1 MKSLKNISGFA
12 MYRRSGFAII
22 ACLVIFSS
30 VVRAQN
36 ANRKPTPP
44 SSTPLPSRSHVVNLS
59 TTSSSGG
66 SRVSLTSDQSLNNY
80 EAYRSGDRFYV
91 KIPPTDVRSPAARG
105 PGFEDLKVQRSADST
120 VLSFRLQP
128 GATARVEQQAN
139 QLSVVFR
146 TAGARAS
153 SSALTQQPAP
163 GNRQARSS
171 GNQRGVAAPNPAGN
185 TSATRNARSLLPA
198 AGSAPSPSGSP
209 YPNTTPAST
218 SETNSQTS
226 SSIATASPV
235 AQATPVASGISNEN
249 GSLKERLQ
257 YLLLVAKLN
266 PIPLAI
272 GLAVIVLLIMLFLFQ
287 RRRAK
292 ERPTETPQQNNA
304 PMEGA
309 AKPQES
315 NSSGP
320 IATALPVATIR
331 SNDQPIATALP
342 LATIRSND
350 QPIATALPMASIPS
364 NDQPIATA
372 LPVAPVRSN
381 DQPIRHNKHE
391 TRIARVAEQIRRVLS
406 GKDYDRTVVGS
417 DDRATRQLVAAELV
431 SALAGRGGSR
441 HEYAREAFITNGY
454 FEDATRDLHVG
465 ESPAERAA
473 AALHLSFVHDPAA
486 TPHLIAALED
496 PAVEVR
502 RAAVEALQ
510 DQCDPDAI
518 APLNKLLKTEAD
530 ARLPKAL
537 IKKALEAGATAG
549 TEEQSPA
556 GVAQS
561 HLPIAPKEFQRQS
574 EREVIEI

>member
-12 MYRRSGFAII
+12 KYRRFGFAII
-22 ACLVIFSS
+22 AWLVIFSA

-44 SSTPLPSRSHVVNLS
+44 SSTPLPARSHVVNLS

-146 TAGARAS
+146 TAGASAS
-153 SSALTQQPAP
+153 SSALTQQAAP
-163 GNRQARSS
+163 GNRQARTA
-171 GNQRGVAAPNPAGN
+171 GNQRAAAAPNPAGN
-185 TSATRNARSLLPA
+185 TSATRSARSLLPA
-198 AGSAPSPSGSP
+198 AGSAPSSSGSP
-209 YPNTTPAST
+209 YPNTTPVST
-218 SETNSQTS
+218 PETNNQTS

-235 AQATPVASGISNEN
+235 AQVTPTNSGISNEN

-257 YLLLVAKLN
+257 YLLSVAKLN

-272 GLAVIVLLIMLFLFQ
+272 GLAVIVLLIVLFLFQ
-287 RRRAK
+287 RLRAK

-304 PMEGA
+304 PVEGA

-320 IATALPVATIR
+320 IATALPM
-331 SNDQPIATALP
+331 
-342 LATIRSND
+342 ATIRSND
-350 QPIATALPMASIPS
+350 QPIATALPMATI
-364 NDQPIATA
+364 
-372 LPVAPVRSN
+372 RSN
-381 DQPIRHNKHE
+381 DQPIRHDEHE
-391 TRIARVAEQIRRVLS
+391 TRIARVAEQIKRVLS
-406 GKDYDRTVVGS
+406 GKNYDRTIVGS

-441 HEYAREAFITNGY
+441 REYAREAFITNGY

-473 AALHLSFVHDPAA
+473 AALHLSFVHDPTA

-502 RAAVEALQ
+502 RAAVEGLQ

-518 APLNKLLKTEAD
+518 TPLNKLLKTETD
-530 ARLPKAL
+530 ARLPKTL
-537 IKKALEAGATAG
+537 IKKALEACATAG

-556 GVAQS
+556 GVAES